1 MPTAPASSHE
11 DAGRHGLEA
20 FDVAAEF
27 VGPDGGLVAEGDG
40 NGVHDVGA
48 ARHDGVAVLLGEI
61 EAVVAAEFHVAQ
73 DHLVGVALQKDETR
87 VDDVL
92 ARGAPV
98 DEFAGVLG
106 EHGDRRNVEEI
117 GVGVLDDDVGLFLR
131 NDPEFGLRGGEGRF
145 GVEPLLRPGAV
156 AEDFAHFV
164 GAEEEAVDLAV
175 DGGGGHEDSP
185 E

>member
-1 MPTAPASSHE
+1 M
-11 DAGRHGLEA
+11 
-20 FDVAAEF
+20 
-27 VGPDGGLVAEGDG
+27 
-40 NGVHDVGA
+40 HDVRA
-48 ARHDGVAVLLGEI
+48 AGHDGVAVLFGEVQ
-61 EAVVAAEFHVAQ
+61 AVFTAKFHVAK
-73 DHLVGVALQKDETR
+73 DHFVGVALQKDETR

-106 EHGDRRNVEEI
+106 EHGLEGLEERNDRDGRLVEFADRRNVEEI

-175 DGGGGHEDSP
+175 DGGGGHENSP